1 MKDEKGQNDL
11 EFIIEQHKREIW
23 AYKQRE
29 SEWIRTENQLQGTKR
44 IVEELSSKVIDL
56 KNEIDR
62 LAEENDNLRT
72 IDSSH
77 QKLNGEL
84 QAKVQE
90 VENEMALL
98 KGIGSN
104 SPEMRD
110 LNKDNK
116 YLAEKV
122 ETYRE
127 QLRKA
132 GL

>member
-11 EFIIEQHKREIW
+11 EFIIEQHKRDIW

-104 SPEMRD
+104 SPEVRD
-110 LNKDNK
+110 LKRDNK
-116 YLAEKV
+116 YLAKQIED
-122 ETYRE
+122 YRE
-127 QLRKA
+127 ILRKA